1 MSLIE
6 AIERDDDNAV
16 QDVLERRQDV
26 SERGGKGRLINI
38 TRFVGALR
46 APPRSLRLPG
56 KRCIFLPTLGAIHK

>member
-1 MSLIE
+1 MCLIE

-38 TRFVGALR
+38 IQ
-46 APPRSLRLPG
+46 
-56 KRCIFLPTLGAIHK
+56 K